1 MMTTDNTQLAKES
14 IVARAESAV
23 AVQQDT
29 LELIK
34 QELGSAFVAAV
45 IILTKAHS
53 IVTSG
58 LGKSGFIA
66 RKMAASLTSLRFHSQ
81 YLHPVDALHGD
92 GGFIDADDVL
102 VAFSKS
108 GETPEMLRF
117 VSIAKSAGVRVV
129 AVTSRRG
136 SSLGNLSDAVALA
149 PYTKEIDDQDLLP
162 TTSTTSALIV
172 ADILTV
178 CCAEVS
184 GGMLD
189 RLRTTHPDGAIGAAL
204 LRTVEEV
211 MHSGPEMPTV
221 HVNDVLSKA
230 LIELTTKALG
240 IVCVVD
246 EHDRLAGIIT
256 DGDIRRIAGRGTDII
271 NEIVKNV
278 MTPNPVTITP
288 ESTLH
293 EALTLMEKR
302 SRQIS
307 VLPVVRG
314 GKCVGVIRIHDA
326 VRISL

>member
-1 MMTTDNTQLAKES
+1 MS
-14 IVARAESAV
+14 RAEDAIV
-23 AVQQDT
+23 IQRDT
-29 LELIK
+29 LDLIRHELDS
-34 QELGSAFVAAV
+34 GFAAAV
-45 IILTKAHS
+45 HILTNAHS
-53 IVTSG
+53 IITSG

-92 GGFIDADDVL
+92 GGFMDADDVL

-108 GETPEMLRF
+108 GETPELLRF
-117 VSIAKSAGVRVV
+117 ASLAKTAGVRVV
-129 AVTSRRG
+129 AVTARRE
-136 SSLGNLSDAVALA
+136 SSLGKLSDAVALA

-172 ADILTV
+172 ADLLTV
-178 CCAEVS
+178 CCAEAS

-189 RLRTTHPDGAIGAAL
+189 RLSKSHPDGAIGAAL

-211 MHSGPEMPTV
+211 MHSGAETPTV
-221 HVNDVLSKA
+221 RVTDALSKA

-246 EHDRLAGIIT
+246 ELDVLVGIIT
-256 DGDIRRIAGRGTDII
+256 DGDIRRIISRGVDVV

-278 MTPNPVTITP
+278 MTSNPITTTP